1 MKFGKDGDGN
11 CGYYGADGS
20 LIPFKQS
27 KRFVVGTYGAVNK
40 TYDIKS
46 VLVENG
52 VDYTKLTSDNF
63 FIKNCNVQAYSNLQM
78 LDTTVG
84 ISYDSTNG
92 TLTLTGMYVSGTNI
106 SIWMKVTIWV
116 CL

>member
-1 MKFGKDGDGN
+1 MKFGTDGDGN
-11 CGYYGADGS
+11 YGYYGADGS

-46 VLVENG
+46 VLAENG

-92 TLTLTGMYVSGTNI
+92 TLTLTGMYVGGTNI
-106 SIWMKVTIWV
+106 SIWMNVTIWV